1 MTWKTALFSAAA
13 LVVLAAA
20 PGIQILGQAH
30 AAGCEARDQIDG
42 STIVAAR
49 KQMESAGFHRIYQLT
64 KGCDNFWHAMAT
76 KDGVESRIV
85 LSPRGEVMREGD

>member
-1 MTWKTALFSAAA
+1 MAWKTALFSAAA

-20 PGIQILGQAH
+20 PGSQTLGRAH
-30 AAGCEARDQIDG
+30 AAGCEARDRIDG

-49 KQMESAGFHRIYQLT
+49 KQIESAGFHRVYELT

-76 KDGVESRIV
+76 RDGIESRIA
-85 LSPRGEVMREGD
+85 LSPRGEVTREGD